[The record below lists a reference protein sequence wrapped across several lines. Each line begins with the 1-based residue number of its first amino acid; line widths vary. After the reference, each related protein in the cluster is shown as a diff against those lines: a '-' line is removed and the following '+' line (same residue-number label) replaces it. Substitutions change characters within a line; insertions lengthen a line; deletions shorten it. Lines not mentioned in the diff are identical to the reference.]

1 MRASWINLGTKK
13 KKTVNVYIISEY
25 IYTCIYESRRN
36 RLSVQ
41 IMDTFKEIAKN
52 GSVDLYLLKWKDA
65 QDGFLSEK

>member
-1 MRASWINLGTKK
+1 M
-13 KKTVNVYIISEY
+13 NVYIISEY